1 VLKVCKVHGE
11 PNGDPVGVVLR
22 PACASGEMNG
32 DPTDLAACRRKA
44 LERCTA
50 QSLWVFPFQCMQAH
64 AELNG
69 DPSGVALRPTCA
81 SGEPNGDPTDLA
93 VCRRQSPRGYS
104 LLSGCS
110 TVSRMVIRM
119 EWL

>member
-11 PNGDPVGVVLR
+11 PNVDPVGVVLR
-22 PACASGEMNG
+22 PACTSGETNG
-32 DPTDLAACRRKA
+32 DPTDLAACKKKS

-50 QSLWVFPFQCMQAH
+50 QSLWVFSSQCMQAH
-64 AELNG
+64 GEPNG
-69 DPSGVALRPTCA
+69 DPSGVALRPACA

-104 LLSGCS
+104 HPSVCS
-110 TVSRMVIRM
+110 TVSRMVIRLG
-119 EWL
+119 WL